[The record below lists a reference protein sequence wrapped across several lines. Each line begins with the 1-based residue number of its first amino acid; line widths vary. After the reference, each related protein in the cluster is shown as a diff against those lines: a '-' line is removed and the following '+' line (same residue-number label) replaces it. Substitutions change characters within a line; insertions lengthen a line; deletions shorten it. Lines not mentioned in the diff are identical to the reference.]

1 MTVVRK
7 RALVSGDVQGVG
19 FRMNTLVQ
27 AERLGLSGFVRN
39 LPDGRVEVEAEGAGA
54 TVARLLSWLESGP
67 RYANVATVE
76 VTDRDPTGETGF
88 RVAR

>member
-1 MTVVRK
+1 MVIVRK

-27 AERLGLSGFVRN
+27 AERLGLSGFARN
-39 LPDGRVEVEAEGAGA
+39 LPDGRVEVEAEGADA
-54 TVARLLSWLESGP
+54 AVAELIGWLQSGP
-67 RYANVATVE
+67 SFATVATVE
-76 VTDRDPTGETGF
+76 VDDVEPSGEKGF